1 MLLKNMYFFNYKSKM
16 DFNLLDYQTRMEE
29 GYKILL
35 YYKGPFDELILTKIG
50 NYLRNK
56 FSQTPKAGSKI
67 FAIFIEMAQ
76 NIGYYSAETDLF
88 DDSIKKYGIGT
99 IVVTEQQEAYKL
111 ISGNMVTHDIA
122 AELIDKCRHIN
133 QLDVEGLRNM
143 KKEVRSAPR
152 RENHKGG
159 NIGLIQ
165 MAIKSENPL
174 EVESKP
180 FDEMHAFVTIST
192 TISKKDLEIN

>member
-1 MLLKNMYFFNYKSKM
+1 MYFTNYKSKM

-29 GYKILL
+29 GYKVLL

-50 NYLRNK
+50 NYLRTK

-76 NIGYYSAETDLF
+76 NISFYSAETDLF
-88 DDSIKKYGIGT
+88 DDSVKKYGIGT
-99 IVVTEQQEAYKL
+99 IVVNELDDCYKL
-111 ISGNMVTHDIA
+111 ISGNMVTHEIA
-122 AELIDKCRHIN
+122 EELINKCSQIN
-133 QLDVEGLRNM
+133 QLDAEGLRNM
-143 KKEVRSAPR
+143 KKEVRNAPR
-152 RENHKGG
+152 KENHKGG

-174 EVESKP
+174 EVETKP
-180 FDEMHAFVTIST
+180 FDDIHAFLTISA
-192 TISKKDLEIN
+192 TIDKKDLIA

>member
-1 MLLKNMYFFNYKSKM
+1 MFLKDMYFTNYKSKM

-50 NYLRNK
+50 NYLRTK

-76 NIGYYSAETDLF
+76 NISYYSAETDLF
-88 DDSIKKYGIGT
+88 DDSVKTYGIGT
-99 IVVTEQQEAYKL
+99 IVVNELADSYKL

-122 AELIDKCRHIN
+122 QEIIEKCRAIN
-133 QLDVEGLRNM
+133 TLDTEGLRNM
-143 KKEVRSAPR
+143 KKEMRSLPR
-152 RENHKGG
+152 RDDHKGG

-174 EVESKP
+174 DVETKA
-180 FDEMHAFVTIST
+180 FDEVHAFLTIST
-192 TISKKDLEIN
+192 TIDKKDL

>member
-1 MLLKNMYFFNYKSKM
+1 MYFTNYKSKM

-29 GYKILL
+29 GYKVLL

-50 NYLRNK
+50 NYLRTK

-76 NIGYYSAETDLF
+76 NISFYSAETDLF
-88 DDSIKKYGIGT
+88 DDSVKKYGIGT
-99 IVVTEQQEAYKL
+99 IVVNELEDCYKL

-122 AELIDKCRHIN
+122 SELIEKCSQIN
-133 QLDVEGLRNM
+133 QLDAEGLRNM
-143 KKEVRSAPR
+143 KKEVRNAPR

-174 EVESKP
+174 EVEMKP
-180 FDEMHAFVTIST
+180 FDDIHAFLTIST
-192 TISKKDLEIN
+192 TIDKKDLVNA

>member
-1 MLLKNMYFFNYKSKM
+1 M

-88 DDSIKKYGIGT
+88 DDSVKTYGIGT
-99 IVVTEQQEAYKL
+99 VVVTEQKEAYKL

-122 AELIDKCRHIN
+122 AELIDKCRRIN

-174 EVESKP
+174 EVESKS

-192 TISKKDLEIN
+192 TISKKDLEIH

>member
-1 MLLKNMYFFNYKSKM
+1 MSHRNMYFFNYKSQM

-50 NYLRNK
+50 NYLRTK

-76 NIGYYSAETDLF
+76 NISYYSAETDLF
-88 DDSIKKYGIGT
+88 DDAEKKYGIGT
-99 IVVTEQQEAYKL
+99 VVVNEVSDAYKL

-133 QLDVEGLRNM
+133 QLDAEGLRNM

-152 RENHKGG
+152 RDQHKGG

-174 EVESKP
+174 DVEAKP
-180 FDEMHAFVTIST
+180 FDDVHAFVTIST
-192 TISKKDLEIN
+192 TISKKDLVSL

>member
-1 MLLKNMYFFNYKSKM
+1 MLLKDMYFTNYKSKM

-50 NYLRNK
+50 NYLRTK

-76 NIGYYSAETDLF
+76 NISYYSAETDLF
-88 DDSIKKYGIGT
+88 DDSVKTYGIGT
-99 IVVTEQQEAYKL
+99 IVVNELHDCYKL

-122 AELIDKCRHIN
+122 SQLIEKCREIN
-133 QLDVEGLRNM
+133 QLDSEGLRIM
-143 KKEVRSAPR
+143 KKEIRSAPR
-152 RENHKGG
+152 RELHKGG

-165 MAIKSENPL
+165 MAIKSENHL
-174 EVESKP
+174 EIETKA
-180 FDEMHAFVTIST
+180 FDDVHAFVTIST
-192 TISKKDLEIN
+192 TIDKKDLEN

>member
-1 MLLKNMYFFNYKSKM
+1 MYFTNYKSKM

-50 NYLRNK
+50 NYLRTK

-76 NIGYYSAETDLF
+76 NISYYSAETDLF
-88 DDSIKKYGIGT
+88 DDSVKTYGIGT
-99 IVVTEQQEAYKL
+99 IVVNELADSYKL

-122 AELIDKCRHIN
+122 QEIIEKCRAIN
-133 QLDVEGLRNM
+133 TLDTEGLRNM
-143 KKEVRSAPR
+143 KKEMRSLPR
-152 RENHKGG
+152 RDDHKGG

-174 EVESKP
+174 DVETKA
-180 FDEMHAFVTIST
+180 FDEVHAFLTIST
-192 TISKKDLEIN
+192 TIDKKDL

>member
-1 MLLKNMYFFNYKSKM
+1 MYFFNYKSKM

-122 AELIDKCRHIN
+122 AELIDKCGHIN

-152 RENHKGG
+152 REHHKGG

>member
-1 MLLKNMYFFNYKSKM
+1 MLLKDMYFTNYKSKM

-50 NYLRNK
+50 NYLRTK

-76 NIGYYSAETDLF
+76 NISYYSAETDLF
-88 DDSIKKYGIGT
+88 DDSVKKYGIGT
-99 IVVTEQQEAYKL
+99 IVVNELADSYKL
-111 ISGNMVTHDIA
+111 ISGNMVTHSIA
-122 AELIDKCRHIN
+122 QEIIEKCRAIN
-133 QLDVEGLRNM
+133 TLDAEGLRNM

-152 RENHKGG
+152 KDDHKGG

-165 MAIKSENPL
+165 MAIKSENHL
-174 EVESKP
+174 EVETKS
-180 FDEMHAFVTIST
+180 FDDVHAFLTIST
-192 TISKKDLEIN
+192 TIDKKDL

>member
-1 MLLKNMYFFNYKSKM
+1 M

-76 NIGYYSAETDLF
+76 NISYYSAETDLF
-88 DDSIKKYGIGT
+88 DDSVKKYGIGT
-99 IVVTEQQEAYKL
+99 IVVNELSDSYKL
-111 ISGNMVTHDIA
+111 ISGNMVTHDVA
-122 AELIDKCRHIN
+122 AEIIAKCRAIN
-133 QLDVEGLRNM
+133 TLDAEGLRNM

-152 RENHKGG
+152 RDDHKGG

-165 MAIKSENPL
+165 MAIKSENSL
-174 EVESKP
+174 EVETKS
-180 FDEMHAFVTIST
+180 FDDVHAFLTIST
-192 TISKKDLEIN
+192 TIDKKDL